1 MNDKLS
7 ELVIDAWQNGV
18 SLETLCLQYP
28 HHADAIRQLINPLI
42 KLQQVKAPTLP
53 PRASQAQADFLR
65 LAQHYRAQATAK
77 PKQRRSL
84 LTQRW
89 LWATATIVV
98 LLCLSGNLVLSASA
112 RALPGD
118 NLYGVKRWSESLSLA
133 FTPSDQQLS
142 VRIELVNERQREIA
156 SLVALNKPVPNGLLD
171 EVVNETQSIELALAP
186 THTNDPRRDQLRQAN
201 QQLQTTIAIIPSD
214 NLSDDLKHHDLI
226 ETLDQSSQRMVA
238 SASVTPTQMV
248 KVLLEPTMSAQPVT
262 VFEPTDG
269 PNIANPRVPPKP
281 QTPTLEPTEVV
292 LPTSTSTALP
302 TFKPTKVPAAPVVKP
317 IATATIVPTI
327 LPTST
332 ALPTELPTATELP
345 PATALPTSVPTSTP
359 LATEIPSIGLPTATT
374 VVVRNP
380 TVVVPTKIPD
390 EIKPTEVPTPQPTS
404 AVPTKEPPAPVP
416 TKEPED
422 SKGQPQPIS
431 HN

>member
-1 MNDKLS
+1 MNDNLS

-18 SLETLCLQYP
+18 SLETLCQQYP

-53 PRASQAQADFLR
+53 PRASEAQADFLR
-65 LAQHYRAQATAK
+65 LAQHYRAQAAAK

-89 LWATATIVV
+89 LWATATIVF
-98 LLCLSGNLVLSASA
+98 LLCLSGNFVLSASA
-112 RALPGD
+112 SALPGD
-118 NLYGVKRWSESLSLA
+118 NLYGIKRWSESLSLA
-133 FTPSDQQLS
+133 FTPSDQQLA

-156 SLVALNKPVPNGLLD
+156 SLVALNKPVPNSLLD

-186 THTNDPRRDQLRQAN
+186 TQTNDPRRDQLRQVN
-201 QQLQTTIAIIPSD
+201 QQLQTTIAIIPTE

-226 ETLDQSSQRMVA
+226 ETLDQSSQRIIA
-238 SASVTPTQMV
+238 SASATPTQMV
-248 KVLLEPTMSAQPVT
+248 KLLLEPTIADQPIILSDPT
-262 VFEPTDG
+262 VG

-281 QTPTLEPTEVV
+281 QTPTLEPTEVI

-302 TFKPTKVPAAPVVKP
+302 TVKPTKVPAPVVKP
-317 IATATIVPTI
+317 IATATLVPTM

-332 ALPTELPTATELP
+332 ELPTALPTATELP
-345 PATALPTSVPTSTP
+345 TATALPTAAPTNVP
-359 LATEIPSIGLPTATT
+359 LATEIPSIGLPSATT

-380 TVVVPTKIPD
+380 TAILPTKVPED
-390 EIKPTEVPTPQPTS
+390 IKPTEVPTPQPTVES
-404 AVPTKEPPAPVP
+404 PTKEPPEPVP
-416 TKEPED
+416 TKVPED